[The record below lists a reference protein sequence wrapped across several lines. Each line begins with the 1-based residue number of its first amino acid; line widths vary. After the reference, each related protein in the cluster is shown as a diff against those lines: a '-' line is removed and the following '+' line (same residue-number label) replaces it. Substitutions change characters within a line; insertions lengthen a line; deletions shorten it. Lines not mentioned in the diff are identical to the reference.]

1 MLIGQTIGSPAKGE
15 FYIEKELGS
24 GAMGTVYRA
33 MLTMKGKRFPV
44 ALKIVSLGLVGNE
57 SAMARFEREATI
69 LQQLRHPHI
78 VRLYGT
84 GKYRGTPYIAMEY
97 IDGEALD
104 RALIRRGRMGWEEV
118 FGYGKQL
125 CEALQHAHEKGIIHR
140 DLKPSNLMI
149 TKDGKMKLADFG
161 IAKDTDVTA
170 LTGANST
177 IGTAAYMSPEQCRG
191 SKELSAKS
199 DLYSLGV
206 VFYELITGKKPFYAE
221 TTMDMFLK
229 HVNETPVRPSKF
241 VHDLPIWVDNLI
253 MHLMEKST
261 DTRPLDAATVG
272 RMIQEI
278 ETKVQTLQSA
288 GLEVA
293 TARKIDR
300 KLNAEAKASS
310 DDLDAARALK
320 GKSNRKKKKKAVPL
334 LQQTWVKGV
343 ALGVPLLAL
352 VALAVWL
359 AWPVGPEK
367 AFEQVT
373 AATGEEKK
381 TKVLEYLTK
390 FGSSDHPKVAEARA
404 IFKELHTK
412 KIEATLYN
420 RIGTKES
427 KFNRRK
433 ANEGE
438 DQAVMD
444 RIWLAM
450 EAEEEGNIKRAA
462 DSWAFVAKEVPEAE
476 VNKYTDEDAMRVP
489 PYRWVAERHIGEIK
503 AVGTELQRL
512 NTAYETALVDEK
524 FPNQNPDALAL
535 KAMRYEKLGDTANA
549 KLTWDDLRKIV
560 SSDTDKLRWVLL
572 ASDRKLANTNDKL
585 SPEEAATSRKKTLD
599 TLIRHL
605 STDWAELKGNTQK
618 PLEMRKFR
626 NDCRQ
631 MTELYT
637 GDPDPM
643 ITGYVSQAATMLK
656 EAEGK

>member
-15 FYIEKELGS
+15 FYIERELGS

-33 MLTMKGKRFPV
+33 TLTMKEKKYPV
-44 ALKIVSLGLVGNE
+44 ALKIVSLGLLGNE
-57 SAMARFEREATI
+57 SAMARFEREAAI

-97 IDGEALD
+97 IDGEAMD

-149 TKDGKMKLADFG
+149 TKDGKLKLADFG

-199 DLYSLGV
+199 DLYSLGI

-253 MHLMEKST
+253 MHLMEKPVDS
-261 DTRPLDAATVG
+261 RPLDAATVG
-272 RMIQEI
+272 RMILEI

-300 KLNAEAKASS
+300 KLNAEASS
-310 DDLDAARALK
+310 TNEDKEAARLLK
-320 GKSNRKKKKKAVPL
+320 GKKKKKKKVIPL
-334 LQQTWVKGV
+334 MQQTWVKGV
-343 ALGVPLLAL
+343 ALGVPLMAL
-352 VALAVWL
+352 VGLAVWL
-359 AWPVGPEK
+359 AWPIGPEK
-367 AFEQVT
+367 AFEQV
-373 AATGEEKK
+373 AVATGEEKK
-381 TKVLEYLTK
+381 TKVLEFLGK
-390 FGSSDHPKVAEARA
+390 FGNTDHPKVGEARV
-404 IFKELHTK
+404 IFKELQSK

-420 RIGTKES
+420 RIGSKDS

-433 ANEGE
+433 AMEGE

-444 RIWLAM
+444 QIWLAL

-462 DSWAFVAKEVPEAE
+462 EKWSYVAKEVPE
-476 VNKYTDEDAMRVP
+476 VDVSKYTDEDAMRVP
-489 PYRWVAERHIGEIK
+489 PYRWIAERHLGEIK
-503 AVGTELQRL
+503 AVGLELQRL
-512 NTAYETALVDEK
+512 VIAYETALVDEK
-524 FPNQNPDALAL
+524 FANQNPDALAL
-535 KAMRYEKLGDTANA
+535 KGMRYEKLGDAPNA

-560 SSDTDKLRWVLL
+560 ASDTDKLRWVLL
-572 ASDRKLANTNDKL
+572 ATDRKLANTNDKL
-585 SPEEAATSRKKTLD
+585 SPEEATTNRKKAIESLLKQLT
-599 TLIRHL
+599 
-605 STDWAELKGNTQK
+605 TDWLELKGNTQK

-626 NDCRQ
+626 NGCRQ
-631 MTELYT
+631 ITELYS
-637 GDPDPM
+637 GDPDPT
-643 ITGYVSQAATMLK
+643 ITGYVAQAANMLK

>member
-33 MLTMKGKRFPV
+33 TLTKQDKKLPV

-57 SAMARFEREATI
+57 SAMARFEREAAI

-191 SKELSAKS
+191 SRELSAKS

-253 MHLMEKST
+253 MHLMEKSV

-272 RMIQEI
+272 RMIGEI
-278 ETKVQTLQSA
+278 ETKVQSLQSA

-293 TARKIDR
+293 TARRIDR
-300 KLNAEAKASS
+300 KLNTDADKTDEDKE
-310 DDLDAARALK
+310 AARALK
-320 GKSNRKKKKKAVPL
+320 GKTGTRKKKKKTIPL
-334 LQQTWVKGV
+334 MQQTWVKGV
-343 ALGVPLLAL
+343 AFGVPLLAIL
-352 VALAVWL
+352 GIVVWL
-359 AWPVGPEK
+359 MWPVGPEK
-367 AFEQVT
+367 AFEQVA

-381 TKVLEYLTK
+381 TKVLEFLGK
-390 FGSSDHPKVAEARA
+390 FGNSGHAKVEEARG

-420 RIGTKES
+420 RIGGKDS

-433 ANEGE
+433 AQDGE

-444 RIWLAM
+444 RIWLAL
-450 EAEEEGNIKRAA
+450 EAEEEGNINRARE
-462 DSWAFVAKEVPEAE
+462 SWQFVAKEIPEAD
-476 VNKYTDEDAMRVP
+476 VNKYADEDAMRIP
-489 PYRWVAERHIGEIK
+489 PYRWVAERHLNEIK

-512 NTAYETALVDEK
+512 TTAYEAALVDEK
-524 FPNQNPDALAL
+524 FPGQNPDALAL
-535 KAMRYEKLGDTANA
+535 KAMRYEKLADTANA

-560 SSDTDKLRWVLL
+560 ASDTDKLRWVLL

-585 SPEEAATSRKKTLD
+585 TAKDAATSRKITLD
-599 TLIRHL
+599 GLIKQL
-605 STDWAELKGNTQK
+605 GTDWAELKGNTQK
-618 PLEMRKFR
+618 PLELRNFR
-626 NDCRQ
+626 NACRQ
-631 MTELYT
+631 ITELYS
-637 GDPDPM
+637 GDSDL
-643 ITGYVSQAATMLK
+643 TTQVNQAAALLK